1 MVRSIPSIYNNHH
14 YQNHIK
20 NCDYANVRFCM
31 ATQLDIIDSPSPG
44 TLAISCQNY
53 SDLWDKLVSS
63 LKNMKLRSLRPV
75 LCIDF
80 GPGYA

>member
-1 MVRSIPSIYNNHH
+1 
-14 YQNHIK
+14 
-20 NCDYANVRFCM
+20 M

-75 LCIDF
+75 LCVDF